1 MNRHTKIVA
10 TLGPAT
16 DEPGVLD
23 ALIAAGLDCARMNC
37 SHGSGDD
44 VRRRTREV
52 RAAALRA
59 GRPVAVMLDLQ
70 GPKVRLADIAPRLV
84 RVGDEIVFVAPGSP
98 EEPDD
103 VRVELP
109 GFDSLVSERSQ
120 LVIGDGSPRFA
131 VTRVNA
137 GRVHASALTS
147 GPVLPRKGI
156 SVTHA
161 LPSLPAITAKDLVD
175 LDLAAELDVDFVAQ
189 SFVRGADDV
198 RQLRAILVD
207 RGSRAR
213 VIVKVEKVEAA
224 EHIDEILEACEGVM
238 VARGDYGVEAGVEHV
253 PVMQKQVIRSAVRAG
268 KTVIT
273 ATQML
278 ESMLVNAEPTRAE
291 ASDVANAVV
300 DGTSAVMLSGE
311 TSVGEH
317 PVEAVRWMARIVVA
331 AEEGL
336 DAIQARRH
344 DPADDPERAV
354 MRAAVDLATRNG
366 AAALIVPTSSG
377 GSVRACS
384 TYRPAVPIVALA
396 HDHRVAQ
403 ELALE
408 WGVIPSTLA
417 APASVDELIDR
428 AIEKAAHVG
437 SLLQGDAVV
446 LTAGSTGERGTTNL
460 IVVRDVPSG
469 AESLAEAAGA
479 ATVRSRPAPV
489 TASPI
494 T

>member
-37 SHGSGDD
+37 SHGNAED

-52 RAAALRA
+52 RAAAVRA

-70 GPKVRLADIAPRLV
+70 GPKIRLADIAPRAV
-84 RVGDEIVFVAPGSP
+84 QVGDELVFVEPGSR
-98 EEPDD
+98 EEPEDI
-103 VRVELP
+103 RVELP
-109 GFDSLVSERSQ
+109 GFISLVSERSQ

-131 VTRVNA
+131 VTRIHA
-137 GRVHASALTS
+137 DRVHARALTS
-147 GPVLPRKGI
+147 GSVLPRKGI

-175 LDLAAELDVDFVAQ
+175 LDLAVELDVDFVAQ
-189 SFVRGADDV
+189 SFVRSADDV
-198 RQLRAILVD
+198 RKLRAILVE

-213 VIVKVEKVEAA
+213 VIVKVEKVEAV
-224 EHIDEILEACEGVM
+224 EHIDEILDTCEGVM

-253 PVMQKQVIRSAVRAG
+253 PVMQKHVIRSAVHAG

-278 ESMLVNAEPTRAE
+278 ESMLANAEPTRAE
-291 ASDVANAVV
+291 ASDVANAVI
-300 DGTSAVMLSGE
+300 DGTSAVMLSAE
-311 TSVGEH
+311 TSVGQH
-317 PVEAVRWMARIVVA
+317 PVEAVRWMAKIVVA

-336 DAIQARRH
+336 GTVKAGQSDRGDEQK
-344 DPADDPERAV
+344 RAV

-366 AAALIVPTSSG
+366 AAALVVPTSSG

-384 TYRPAVPIVALA
+384 TYRPSVPIVALA
-396 HDHRVAQ
+396 HDPRVAQ

-417 APASVDELIDR
+417 APSSVDELINR
-428 AIEKAAHVG
+428 AIEKAARVG
-437 SLLQGDAVV
+437 SLSQGDAVV
-446 LTAGSTGERGTTNL
+446 LTAGNTGERGTTNL
-460 IVVRDVPSG
+460 IVVRDVPSD
-469 AESLAEAAGA
+469 AESVAEAAGA
-479 ATVRSRPAPV
+479 ASINSWPAPV

>member
-1 MNRHTKIVA
+1 
-10 TLGPAT
+10 
-16 DEPGVLD
+16 
-23 ALIAAGLDCARMNC
+23 
-37 SHGSGDD
+37 
-44 VRRRTREV
+44 
-52 RAAALRA
+52 
-59 GRPVAVMLDLQ
+59 
-70 GPKVRLADIAPRLV
+70 
-84 RVGDEIVFVAPGSP
+84 
-98 EEPDD
+98 
-103 VRVELP
+103 
-109 GFDSLVSERSQ
+109 
-120 LVIGDGSPRFA
+120 
-131 VTRVNA
+131 
-137 GRVHASALTS
+137 
-147 GPVLPRKGI
+147 
-156 SVTHA
+156 
-161 LPSLPAITAKDLVD
+161 
-175 LDLAAELDVDFVAQ
+175 
-189 SFVRGADDV
+189 
-198 RQLRAILVD
+198 
-207 RGSRAR
+207 
-213 VIVKVEKVEAA
+213 
-224 EHIDEILEACEGVM
+224 
-238 VARGDYGVEAGVEHV
+238 
-253 PVMQKQVIRSAVRAG
+253 
-268 KTVIT
+268 
-273 ATQML
+273 
-278 ESMLVNAEPTRAE
+278 
-291 ASDVANAVV
+291 
-300 DGTSAVMLSGE
+300 
-311 TSVGEH
+311 VGEH